1 MSLRAPRPLAMRED
15 PARHGAIR
23 VLVADD
29 EAPARDKLRAHLA
42 EEPAVQEIAEAP
54 NGLVAVDVLR
64 REPVDVVFLDVQMP
78 GLTGFEVIDAVG
90 ADRMPPTVFVT
101 AYDAF
106 AVQAFEVE
114 AIDYLLKPYD
124 TARFRHAL
132 TRAVRALGDRAPDR
146 TALTALLARI
156 GPPLH
161 LERLVVRDGGSVI
174 LVDVADVVR
183 LSAAENYVEL
193 HTSGGAVLLAR
204 ETLSRLEARLD
215 PARFVRVHRSEM
227 VAVAAVRAIRSASHG
242 DAVAVLAT
250 GAEVRVSRRQH
261 DRLRALLALHIR
273 PPPR

>member
-1 MSLRAPRPLAMRED
+1 MRED
-15 PARHGAIR
+15 PERHGGNAIR

-42 EEPAVQEIAEAP
+42 EEPTAVVIAEAP

-64 REPVDVVFLDVQMP
+64 REPIDVVFLDVQMP

-124 TARFRHAL
+124 GPRFRHAFG
-132 TRAVRALGDRAPDR
+132 RAVRALGDRAPDR
-146 TALTALLARI
+146 TALAALLARV
-156 GPPLH
+156 GPPPY
-161 LERLVVRDGGSVI
+161 LERLVVRDGGEVI
-174 LVDVADVVR
+174 LVDVAEVVR
-183 LSAAENYVEL
+183 LSAAENYVEI
-193 HTSGGAVLLAR
+193 HTSGGAVHLAR

-215 PARFVRVHRSEM
+215 PARFIRVHRSELL
-227 VAVAAVRAIRSASHG
+227 AVAAVRALRPASHG
-242 DAVAVLAT
+242 DAIAVLGT
-250 GAEVRVSRRQH
+250 GAEVRVSRRHH
-261 DRLRALLALHIR
+261 DRLWALVGAKAR
-273 PPPR
+273 